1 MVCMCTFHGEQ
12 GEVFSYIVHT
22 RGPAEGSAEGSAAL
36 SMENA
41 DQKHL
46 STVTSQLEL
55 ATFMSSIPLFLL

>member
-1 MVCMCTFHGEQ
+1 M
-12 GEVFSYIVHT
+12 
-22 RGPAEGSAEGSAAL
+22 EGSAAL

-46 STVTSQLEL
+46 STFTSQLEL